1 MSVALWS
8 LLLGVL
14 LITMVLAGT
23 VLARLLLSSAMVY
36 LVLGFALG
44 PAGLGVIRLHPLEHA
59 EILLWSAEL
68 ALLISLFTV
77 GLKMGAVPLLDRR
90 WLLPVRLAFIAMAL
104 TVGLITLVGVWG
116 LGLSL
121 GAAVLLGGIL
131 APTDPVLA
139 SGVQTTLNA
148 DPERLRFS
156 LAGEGGLNDGTA
168 FPFVLLGLG
177 LLGLHELGA
186 DGWRWWLLDLL
197 WATFGGLLI
206 GALAGALIG
215 KLVVRLR
222 TRHHQAIGLDEFL
235 SLGLIAGAYGA
246 AQLCL
251 ASGFLAVFAAGL
263 ALQRVKEQPRSGAA
277 WFAVGFADVE
287 SEPATHSQHASA
299 SMSHAVQGFNEQL
312 ESLAEL
318 ALVLLVGAMLAC
330 TTPTLAMLW
339 FIPLLLLLLRGV
351 AVTLGTLGEP
361 LPAHQRS
368 MICWFGIRGIGSIFY
383 LVFALRQGVAGA
395 LAEQLISLTLM
406 TVAVSILLHGI
417 SMRPL
422 MRWYQRREAGQQR

>member
-156 LAGEGGLNDGTA
+156 LAGEGG
-168 FPFVLLGLG
+168 
-177 LLGLHELGA
+177 
-186 DGWRWWLLDLL
+186 
-197 WATFGGLLI
+197 
-206 GALAGALIG
+206 
-215 KLVVRLR
+215 
-222 TRHHQAIGLDEFL
+222 
-235 SLGLIAGAYGA
+235 
-246 AQLCL
+246 
-251 ASGFLAVFAAGL
+251 
-263 ALQRVKEQPRSGAA
+263 
-277 WFAVGFADVE
+277 
-287 SEPATHSQHASA
+287 
-299 SMSHAVQGFNEQL
+299 
-312 ESLAEL
+312 
-318 ALVLLVGAMLAC
+318 
-330 TTPTLAMLW
+330 
-339 FIPLLLLLLRGV
+339 
-351 AVTLGTLGEP
+351 
-361 LPAHQRS
+361 
-368 MICWFGIRGIGSIFY
+368 
-383 LVFALRQGVAGA
+383 
-395 LAEQLISLTLM
+395 
-406 TVAVSILLHGI
+406 
-417 SMRPL
+417 
-422 MRWYQRREAGQQR
+422 

>member
-23 VLARLLLSSAMVY
+23 VLARLLLSSARGY

-139 SGVQTTLNA
+139 SGVQTTLSA
-148 DPERLRFS
+148 DPELAAAFYGLTPGRQRSYVILLNGAKKSETRMARIDAARARI
-156 LAGEGGLNDGTA
+156 LAGK
-168 FPFVLLGLG
+168 
-177 LLGLHELGA
+177 
-186 DGWRWWLLDLL
+186 
-197 WATFGGLLI
+197 
-206 GALAGALIG
+206 GALE
-215 KLVVRLR
+215 R
-222 TRHHQAIGLDEFL
+222 
-235 SLGLIAGAYGA
+235 
-246 AQLCL
+246 
-251 ASGFLAVFAAGL
+251 
-263 ALQRVKEQPRSGAA
+263 
-277 WFAVGFADVE
+277 
-287 SEPATHSQHASA
+287 
-299 SMSHAVQGFNEQL
+299 
-312 ESLAEL
+312 
-318 ALVLLVGAMLAC
+318 
-330 TTPTLAMLW
+330 
-339 FIPLLLLLLRGV
+339 
-351 AVTLGTLGEP
+351 
-361 LPAHQRS
+361 
-368 MICWFGIRGIGSIFY
+368 
-383 LVFALRQGVAGA
+383 
-395 LAEQLISLTLM
+395 
-406 TVAVSILLHGI
+406 
-417 SMRPL
+417 
-422 MRWYQRREAGQQR
+422 